1 MKKINKGLCPAELS
15 AFSKN
20 NPNGTW
26 DDFCKDSTDKRIVQ
40 QKIRSDQHGLCA
52 YCEIDLLENPAD
64 MRDTSGCGVKSDFR
78 IDHFHPKSDKS
89 NPAKN
94 YALDWQNLLGTCT
107 GGDER
112 KVIDSRRFARRK
124 TDRHCDSRKKNH
136 NLDGVIL
143 NPLTDIPAFPC
154 LWKCEQDSINHC
166 STLSPDENVCQSLGN
181 NTLQKANAT
190 LRLLNLNCTLLAQ
203 FRWETLHAIEEEI
216 KRLIDSGVDPDE
228 AIEKIMEQIFD
239 DTSPNWPSFFSTI
252 RAYFGIAAENRLHTI
267 GYEG

>member
-1 MKKINKGLCPAELS
+1 MKKINKGSCPAELS

-26 DDFCKDSTDKRIVQ
+26 DDFCENTTDKRKVQ

-52 YCEIDLLENPAD
+52 YCEIDLLEIPAD

-78 IDHFHPKSDKS
+78 IDHFHPKSVKS

-107 GGDER
+107 GGDEKCIIDANRFSSR
-112 KVIDSRRFARRK
+112 KK
-124 TDRHCDSRKKNH
+124 DRHCDSKKKNR
-136 NLDGVIL
+136 NLDGIIL

-154 LWKCEQDSINHC
+154 LWNCEQDLLNHR
-166 STLSPDENVCQSLGN
+166 STLLPDKNECQSLGN

-190 LRLLNLNCTLLAQ
+190 LRHLNLNCNLLAA
-203 FRWETLHAIEEEI
+203 FRWKTLHAIEEEI
-216 KRLIDSGVDPDE
+216 KRLIDSGVDADE
-228 AIEKIMEQIFD
+228 AFEKVMEQTFD
-239 DTSPNWPSFFSTI
+239 NASPNWPPFFSTI
-252 RAYFGIAAENRLHTI
+252 RAYFGAVAENRLHAI